1 MRIVML
7 GAPGSGKGTQ
17 AKALARHF
25 RVPHVS
31 TGELLRRQVAAGTE
45 LGRAVADIVDRGD
58 LVPDDVMARVVAEA
72 LPAAGPGY
80 LLDGFPRGVA
90 QARLAE
96 EAQGRS
102 LADAVVFLALPD
114 DEARRRLKS
123 REEGRSDDRDPEVIE
138 RRLRRFHEEADPL
151 VAFYRD
157 RGLLVTVDGD
167 QPPDAVTDDLLAA
180 LADRERG

>member
-80 LLDGFPRGVA
+80 ILDGFPRGVA
-90 QARLAE
+90 
-96 EAQGRS
+96 S
-102 LADAVVFLALPD
+102 
-114 DEARRRLKS
+114 S
-123 REEGRSDDRDPEVIE
+123 
-138 RRLRRFHEEADPL
+138 
-151 VAFYRD
+151 
-157 RGLLVTVDGD
+157 
-167 QPPDAVTDDLLAA
+167 
-180 LADRERG
+180 